1 MNNKKKYN
9 RRKDQALAIMTILVI
24 VCVAVMAYL
33 LYDLE
38 RMHQTLETKG
48 PDDAKQYED
57 PTLENSLDTLILME
71 QETWAGLSENEK
83 IAVLQKIADI
93 EQVYLGLPDK
103 MTVKSAE
110 LSEGILAEYMDSDRS
125 INVDRE
131 NLLQISSY
139 TLCEAILHE
148 AYHSLEFRMVDVY
161 DDADEKLKQLPYM
174 RTAAAYKDEFN
185 NYISC
190 NKDRDGYWNQTCE
203 IDSFEYA
210 AERVESYISLITDA
224 VYGDA
229 VG

>member
-131 NLLQISSY
+131 NLLQISSLISY
-139 TLCEAILHE
+139 SLTRSLRSS
-148 AYHSLEFRMVDVY
+148 HS
-161 DDADEKLKQLPYM
+161 
-174 RTAAAYKDEFN
+174 
-185 NYISC
+185 
-190 NKDRDGYWNQTCE
+190 
-203 IDSFEYA
+203 
-210 AERVESYISLITDA
+210 SLYFD
-224 VYGDA
+224 
-229 VG
+229 